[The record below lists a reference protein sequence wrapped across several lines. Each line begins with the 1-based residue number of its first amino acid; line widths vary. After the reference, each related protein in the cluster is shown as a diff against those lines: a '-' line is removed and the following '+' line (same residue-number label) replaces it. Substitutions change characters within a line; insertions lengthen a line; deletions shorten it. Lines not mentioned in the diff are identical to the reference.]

1 MNFFIVVKRDDGGLD
16 VITPPLDGTILP
28 GVTRASVLSL
38 LAAHPTSTSLP
49 ELSNALRIHIY
60 ERTLTMSELYAY
72 HSSGRLLEAFCVGTA
87 VVVTAVARIGWSGK
101 ESELEGRGDVVL
113 PEYRTRAGDVRPM
126 GAVASALYERLVD
139 VQHGRVEWQG
149 WSVLCE

>member
-1 MNFFIVVKRDDGGLD
+1 MRTGLD
-16 VITPPLDGTILP
+16 IITPPLDGTILP
-28 GVTRASVLSL
+28 GITRASVLSL

-49 ELSNALRIHIY
+49 ELSNALKIHLH
-60 ERTLTMSELYAY
+60 ERPISMPELYAY
-72 HSSGRLLEAFCVGTA
+72 SSTGRLLEAFCAGTA

-101 ESELEGRGDVVL
+101 GGEEGLGDVVL
-113 PEYRTRAGDVRPM
+113 PEYRDKRGGGEPRPM
-126 GAVASALYERLVD
+126 GPVASALYERLVD